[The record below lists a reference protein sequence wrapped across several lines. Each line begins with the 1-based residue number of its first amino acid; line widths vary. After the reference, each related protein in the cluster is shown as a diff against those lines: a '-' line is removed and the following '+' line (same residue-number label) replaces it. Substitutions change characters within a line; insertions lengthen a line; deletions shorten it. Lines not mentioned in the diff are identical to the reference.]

1 MKERKRKFMEM
12 TLKFNE
18 MMMKLMKARARARG
32 RGRCVAY
39 LFLQLNSKEFRANL
53 LFAESDD
60 VMLPSVGVCSSMKDS
75 RPINI
80 VPTDH

>member
-1 MKERKRKFMEM
+1 MKIK
-12 TLKFNE
+12 LKFNKI
-18 MMMKLMKARARARG
+18 KLKLIKARARERARAS
-32 RGRCVAY
+32 GRCFAY

-60 VMLPSVGVCSSMKDS
+60 VILPSVGVCSSMKDS

>member
-1 MKERKRKFMEM
+1 MDIK
-12 TLKFNE
+12 LKFNK
-18 MMMKLMKARARARG
+18 MKLKLIKASARARARE
-32 RGRCVAY
+32 RERERCFAY

-60 VMLPSVGVCSSMKDS
+60 VMLPSVGVCSSMKDR

>member
-1 MKERKRKFMEM
+1 MKSK
-12 TLKFNE
+12 LK
-18 MMMKLMKARARARG
+18 LIKAEARG
-32 RGRCVAY
+32 RGSRRAY